1 MKENI
6 FYLVEKEEL
15 KKILDL
21 PIEGTESSVYSILID
36 IINSLENQNNI
47 FLFKK
52 NEVIHLSKIRF
63 LIKKEKRNIIKI
75 FLTSSFLTTNGIAEL
90 EIVHFELIKIKK
102 RHYFRIVPSI
112 HISILLNNKKIIFPQ
127 IFEIKLPEQG
137 SNETLVAQF

>member
-52 NEVIHLSKIRF
+52 MKLYILVRF
-63 LIKKEKRNIIKI
+63 V
-75 FLTSSFLTTNGIAEL
+75 F
-90 EIVHFELIKIKK
+90 
-102 RHYFRIVPSI
+102 
-112 HISILLNNKKIIFPQ
+112 
-127 IFEIKLPEQG
+127 
-137 SNETLVAQF
+137 